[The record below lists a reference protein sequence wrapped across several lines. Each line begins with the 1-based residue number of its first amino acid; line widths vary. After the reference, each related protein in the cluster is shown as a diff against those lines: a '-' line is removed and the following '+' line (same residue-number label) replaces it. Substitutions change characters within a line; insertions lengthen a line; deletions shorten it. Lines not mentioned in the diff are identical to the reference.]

1 MKRSIPVRKPG
12 SSTADVLTWTEDPVS
27 DTATASASAR
37 SNQPSDGI
45 SKVVFGGQ
53 VTDGEPQSLL
63 NKDRRPCSGYK
74 MKEMRGSGIFGS
86 DHASEP
92 TNRPGLRMYQEAVS
106 GISQISLGAD
116 GSVPKKPT
124 SVPQAQVAKQ
134 RELRGTL
141 PSQSDSKHK
150 RRISSS
156 KYKEISG
163 HDIFAFA
170 FAFAP
175 PQEIKPTGSKQSM
188 GIPIPRNVPTPVRV
202 SNPPGGHTGIPLGGE
217 PVIKTAKKIHDQKFQ
232 DLTGNDIFKEAV
244 AVDPGS
250 SEKKLSRAKLREMR
264 GNDIFSDG
272 KVESR
277 DYLGGIRKPP
287 GGESSISLV

>member
-1 MKRSIPVRKPG
+1 MKRSIQVRKPG
-12 SSTADVLTWTEDPVS
+12 SSTADLLTWTES
-27 DTATASASAR
+27 DSSNASAR
-37 SNQPSDGI
+37 SSQPSDGI

-53 VTDGEPQSLL
+53 VTDGEAQSLL
-63 NKDRRPCSGYK
+63 NKDRRPCSGQK

-86 DHASEP
+86 DHPSEP
-92 TNRPGLRMYQEAVS
+92 TNRPRLRMYQVS
-106 GISQISLGAD
+106 ISISIFPNIN
-116 GSVPKKPT
+116 GSVPNKKPT
-124 SVPQAQVAKQ
+124 SVPGQAQEAKQ

-141 PSQSDSKHK
+141 PSHSDSNHQ
-150 RRISSS
+150 RRLSSS

-163 HDIFAFA
+163 HDIFSFA
-170 FAFAP
+170 PPP
-175 PQEIKPTGSKQSM
+175 PQEINPTGSKHSM
-188 GIPIPRNVPTPVRV
+188 GMTIPRNVPTSVSV
-202 SNPPGGHTGIPLGGE
+202 SNPPGGHTGIPLSGE
-217 PVIKTAKKIHDQKFQ
+217 PVIKPAKKIHNQKFQ
-232 DLTGNDIFKEAV
+232 DLSGNDIFKEAV

-250 SEKKLSRAKLREMR
+250 AEKKLSRPKLREMR